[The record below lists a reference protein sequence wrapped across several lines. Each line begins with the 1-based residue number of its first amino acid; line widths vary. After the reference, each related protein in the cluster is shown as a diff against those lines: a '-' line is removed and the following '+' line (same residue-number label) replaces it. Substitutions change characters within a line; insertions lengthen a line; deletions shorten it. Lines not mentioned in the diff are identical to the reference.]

1 MESVLPDIALSNFLI
16 LLSAAMA
23 GGVANALAGGGT
35 FLVFPALIF
44 SGVGAVSANATSAAT
59 MLPGSMASTW
69 VYSKGSP
76 YDPKLVRVLLA
87 VSVLGGIAGSTLL
100 LLTPNDRFAQMVPY
114 LMISAAVVFTFSEQI
129 KRLASK
135 HPATHTRWLPMVA
148 CQFVISVYGG
158 YFGAGM
164 GVLMIVLFVMTA
176 NLDVQQSAALRFY
189 CGLGINTLAVSIF
202 AWRGLVVWKLSIPM
216 AAAAIVGGYWGA
228 HAVRRMTQVTAR
240 RAVLVYAWVTS
251 VWLLVRNS

>member
-1 MESVLPDIALSNFLI
+1 M
-16 LLSAAMA
+16 SAALA

-44 SGVGAVSANATSAAT
+44 SGVDAVAANATSAAT
-59 MLPGSMASTW
+59 MLPGATASAW

-76 YDPKLVRVLLA
+76 YDARLVRTLLA
-87 VSVLGGIAGSTLL
+87 VSVLGGITGSSLL
-100 LLTPNDRFAQMVPY
+100 LLTPSDRFARLVPY
-114 LMISAAVVFTFSEQI
+114 LMMSAALVFTFSEQI

-135 HPATHTRWLPMVA
+135 HPATRTRWIPMVV
-148 CQFVISVYGG
+148 CQYAISTYGG

-189 CGLGINTLAVSIF
+189 CGLGINVLAVSIF

-216 AAAAIVGGYWGA
+216 AVAAVVGGYWGA
-228 HAVRRMTQVTAR
+228 HAVRRMTQLTAR